1 MTTPSSLNVRG
12 ISQERSVEV
21 EAEEW
26 LFKKDLQLRRLK
38 DEEWRLEEAEKRLAN
53 KYGEGELPA
62 QRQIYL
68 FKARGNITPS
78 SVIS

>member
-1 MTTPSSLNVRG
+1 MCGG

-38 DEEWRLEEAEKRLAN
+38 DEEWRLEEAEVA
-53 KYGEGELPA
+53 GEGVA
-62 QRQIYL
+62 
-68 FKARGNITPS
+68 
-78 SVIS
+78 

>member
-1 MTTPSSLNVRG
+1 MFGS

-26 LFKKDLQLRRLK
+26 LFKKDLQMRRLK

-53 KYGEGELPA
+53 KYGEGELSA

-68 FKARGNITPS
+68 FKARGTITLSNI
-78 SVIS
+78 IL